1 MKEIAIED
9 HTRSIEF
16 SFHQTEVQSDAVL
29 SWDTHPFISA
39 MDVETEF
46 LTLVNPLSQDISL
59 ANYQLIDSKHIHVLK
74 FNDTAVI
81 PANGMLYV
89 YTCPGGNHQTRF
101 LEPNVLWTN
110 HDGSLRKKEI
120 LHNTHCTM
128 LLYDANDRMISS
140 ITHNK
145 DQSPVIRRYLRG
157 KPLPA
162 SLFNDVKEVAAPST
176 PSLTSLYLRLTL
188 ATVRLPLLAA
198 MGYSFL
204 FRSHY
209 ALAFYW
215 LAFMV
220 DILSRPTSANAS
232 PLSEQSTSS
241 TSFTVEQSLA
251 ERILQ
256 LGIMGDRINV
266 AILYLATLLAI
277 TTVSNDV
284 IAFVFYVV
292 PVLLEVGS
300 LSLHHHQQHHNNH
313 HRKHSSSS
321 SLSSV
326 LLYDL
331 LRGKHRLLVTAVGL
345 GSELF
350 LLLIWETITWQ
361 SWKALNWN
369 LTHHLSEE
377 TSLWQVLHWSYVLA
391 ILSTAFAF
399 CLRQVNNGMRIH
411 RNLFLSTSSE
421 KEVIDISEDN
431 EKDGSDDND
440 SVSVR
445 SGRHHH
451 TTPSRP
457 SRTSTPH
464 FARSR
469 SLENEN

>member
-74 FNDTAVI
+74 FNDTAII

-120 LHNTHCTM
+120 LHNSKSTKSAFLSSLSYLLISLAYCTM

-232 PLSEQSTSS
+232 PLSEQSASS

-266 AILYLATLLAI
+266 ATLYLATLLAI

-350 LLLIWETITWQ
+350 LLLIWET
-361 SWKALNWN
+361 
-369 LTHHLSEE
+369 
-377 TSLWQVLHWSYVLA
+377 
-391 ILSTAFAF
+391 
-399 CLRQVNNGMRIH
+399 
-411 RNLFLSTSSE
+411 
-421 KEVIDISEDN
+421 
-431 EKDGSDDND
+431 
-440 SVSVR
+440 
-445 SGRHHH
+445 
-451 TTPSRP
+451 
-457 SRTSTPH
+457 
-464 FARSR
+464 
-469 SLENEN
+469 